1 MARPI
6 VDHIGIIVEDLERSL
21 TLFERLFDLRP
32 TVIQEMEEVGLRI
45 AELKAANIAIELIQ
59 YMGDGESFGR
69 KVMGP
74 RPGANHFS
82 FRVEDVDAAVNRFKN
97 SGVTPLE
104 GFPRKGSHGRVAFF
118 EPETTEKI
126 LMEVCGP

>member
-1 MARPI
+1 MARPM

-21 TLFERLFDLRP
+21 ALFERLFDLRP
-32 TVIQEMEEVGLRI
+32 TAIQEMEGVGLRI
-45 AELKAANIAIELIQ
+45 AQLEAENIAIELIQ
-59 YMGDGESFGR
+59 YMGGEETFGR

-74 RPGANHFS
+74 RPGLNHFS
-82 FRVEDVDAAVNRFKN
+82 VKVADVDGFVNRFQD
-97 SGVTPLE
+97 SGVKVME